1 MTTSLEVLW
10 EMRARAATILAETLV
25 EDVASGSSADLTSLA
40 RSMLDQYIN
49 ANAELN
55 KRLNARK
62 EVA

>member
-1 MTTSLEVLW
+1 
-10 EMRARAATILAETLV
+10 MRARAATILAETLV

-55 KRLNARK
+55 KRLNACK